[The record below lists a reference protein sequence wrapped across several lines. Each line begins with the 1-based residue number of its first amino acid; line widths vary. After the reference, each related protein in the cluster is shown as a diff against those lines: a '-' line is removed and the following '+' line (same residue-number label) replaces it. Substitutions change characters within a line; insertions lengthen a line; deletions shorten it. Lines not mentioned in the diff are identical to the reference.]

1 MSSLRGKDFSSRGKD
16 FVHNLCNYC
25 RVPSFQGL
33 CKANFQMRARTDAI
47 GLATLLRNTALQL
60 RCRMPLLLGAAQSCL
75 SNASLHLALH
85 NCLGLHLH
93 FCTLP
98 STIARDCS
106 CTSQMQACTLPFTI
120 ARDCT
125 CTFAPCP
132 LRLPGIAVALYAL
145 APCTLTRVMCQREG
159 EREME
164 TLGRRREKKCR
175 DALSFSLRKNNFYA
189 TNEKTRLLAQS
200 VFARMDLSI

>member
-1 MSSLRGKDFSSRGKD
+1 MSTTFATTVATTVAITVAEYRLAASLQDAASFRRCAELPIKCK
-16 FVHNLCNYC
+16 LAPC
-25 RVPSFQGL
+25 PSQLPGIALALLHLALYDCQGL
-33 CKANFQMRARTDAI
+33 
-47 GLATLLRNTALQL
+47 QL
-60 RCRMPLLLGAAQSCL
+60 HF

-85 NCLGLHLH
+85 NCPGLHLH
-93 FCTLP
+93 
-98 STIARDCS
+98 
-106 CTSQMQACTLPFTI
+106 
-120 ARDCT
+120 
-125 CTFAPCP
+125 FAPCP

-175 DALSFSLRKNNFYA
+175 DALSFRSRKNNFYA

>member
-1 MSSLRGKDFSSRGKD
+1 M
-16 FVHNLCNYC
+16 
-25 RVPSFQGL
+25 Q
-33 CKANFQMRARTDAI
+33 
-47 GLATLLRNTALQL
+47 LLLQLLLQNTALQL

-85 NCLGLHLH
+85 NRLGLRLHFLHLALYDCQGLQLHFSNASLHLALHNCPGLHLH

-106 CTSQMQACTLPFTI
+106 CTLCSCTLHL
-120 ARDCT
+120 DT
-125 CTFAPCP
+125 CDVP
-132 LRLPGIAVALYAL
+132 RRG
-145 APCTLTRVMCQREG
+145 R

>member
-1 MSSLRGKDFSSRGKD
+1 MQA
-16 FVHNLCNYC
+16 C
-25 RVPSFQGL
+25 
-33 CKANFQMRARTDAI
+33 
-47 GLATLLRNTALQL
+47 TLPFTIAWD
-60 RCRMPLLLGAAQSCL
+60 CACT
-75 SNASLHLALH
+75 
-85 NCLGLHLH
+85 

-175 DALSFSLRKNNFYA
+175 DALSFSLRKKQLLCYKREN
-189 TNEKTRLLAQS
+189 KTFGPICICKNGFVDIGPQRRI
-200 VFARMDLSI
+200 FTP